1 MVTQRAPL
9 VLIVLNRGG
18 DMPGRTGGTSSGG
31 GSSSGGS
38 SHRSRSSSSS
48 HSSYRSSSSYGSS
61 SSYDGDSPSGG
72 LWGAAAVIVV
82 VITVIVLLVI
92 SSNRRD
98 SQPTSDW
105 QVKATTAADIAIMEK
120 GIQPRL
126 AAWQSQSADEVHHV
140 SYEAAGLPA
149 DFNTKEV
156 VYGYCGPDRFYVYV
170 LNLDPGT
177 GLAGMADSSGYAY
190 LTDGNP
196 YVCAPTGWRITGSE
210 TASAHWYYVNIY
222 TKAATAPAIKTATP
236 VPY

>member
-1 MVTQRAPL
+1 
-9 VLIVLNRGG
+9 
-18 DMPGRTGGTSSGG
+18 MPGRTGGTSSGG
-31 GSSSGGS
+31 RSSSGGS
-38 SHRSRSSSSS
+38 SHRSSSFSSS
-48 HSSYRSSSSYGSS
+48 HSSSRSSSSYGSS
-61 SSYDGDSPSGG
+61 SSYDGGSLSGG
-72 LWGAAAVIVV
+72 SWVATAIVV
-82 VITVIVLLVI
+82 GVIIVIVLLVL
-92 SSNRRD
+92 SSNRKD
-98 SQPTSDW
+98 SGSASDW

-120 GIQPRL
+120 GIRPRL

-156 VYGYCGPDRFYVYV
+156 VYGYCGKSRFYVYV

-196 YVCAPTGWRITGSE
+196 YACAPTGWRITGSE
-210 TASAHWYYVNIY
+210 TASAHWHYVNID
-222 TKAATAPAIKTATP
+222 TRAATAPAIKTATAVKTATP